1 MPSTTIAIVFDEKK
15 IDAIFANLDQCHLPG
30 AAVGIAIGGKPVY
43 RKGFGLASM
52 ELPLVLSPSIRM
64 RIYSTTKHFTCLAYM
79 LLCEGGKAGI
89 DDPIG
94 KFLPELHP
102 VTRKVTMRQ
111 LMGHVS
117 GIRDVCDIRYQF
129 SGTDRLVPI
138 AESLSLYRDID
149 DVNFERGT
157 GWNYN
162 NGGYQLLSVAIER
175 ITGQSLEEVMRTRI
189 FEPVGMHD
197 TLLRRLDSDFLP
209 NSATMHMS
217 TAAGGFDKSY
227 LGGPTAGE
235 GGIVSTVDDM
245 LRWLAHMDAP
255 RVGRESTW
263 EIMKAPQV
271 LANGTSTG
279 YGLGL
284 MIDQYRGIETV
295 SHGGGG
301 LGSNSQMIK
310 VPAAGL
316 DVAIMVNRH
325 DVSGTQL
332 ADKVLN
338 ACLQGTD
345 PINDVVR
352 RPFASGTFR
361 SPTTGRVIR
370 LSSSSPPYVGNKE
383 AQQIASIDGAD
394 LPFEPKEDGT
404 LRAAGIMHYM
414 KLAVKLVGD
423 PETPAS
429 IQFSDFGNLDELV
442 AVRPAEKVE
451 FGAIAGRYRSEST
464 GTEATITET
473 EDDPRLNTLG
483 RFGSAEFTLN
493 CLADGIWQ
501 AKSRGPMTWGG
512 VLSFER
518 DGATFR
524 FSSAR
529 TRALVFQRC
538 A

>member
-1 MPSTTIAIVFDEKK
+1 MAIAFDEKK
-15 IDAIFANLDQCHLPG
+15 IDAIFTELDQCHLPG

-52 ELPLVLSPSIRM
+52 ELPLVLSPTIRM

-79 LLCEGGKAGI
+79 LLCEEGKAGI

-94 KFLPELHP
+94 KFLPELHR

-129 SGTDRLVPI
+129 SGTDGLMPI
-138 AESLSLYRDID
+138 TELLCLYRDID
-149 DVNFERGT
+149 DVNFEPGT

-175 ITGQSLEEVMRTRI
+175 ITGQPLEDVMRTCI

-217 TAAGGFDKSY
+217 TAAEGFDKSY

-271 LANGTSTG
+271 LANGVSTG

-284 MIDQYRGIETV
+284 MIDQYCGIETV

-332 ADKVLN
+332 ADKILD
-338 ACLQGTD
+338 ACLPGTA

-352 RPFASGTFR
+352 RPFVTGTFR
-361 SPTTGRVIR
+361 SPTSGRVIR
-370 LSSSSPPYVGNKE
+370 LSSSSPPYVGDRE

-404 LRAAGIMHYM
+404 LRPAGIVHYM

-429 IQFSDFGNLDELV
+429 IQFSDFGDLDELV

-451 FGAIAGRYRSEST
+451 VGAIAGRYRSEST
-464 GTEATITET
+464 GTEASIAET
-473 EDDPRLNTLG
+473 EDGPRLNTLG
-483 RFGSAEFTLN
+483 RFGSAEFALN
-493 CLADGIWQ
+493 CLAAGIWQ
-501 AKSRGPMTWGG
+501 AKTRGPMTWGG